1 MERTVPEAPASSASS
16 VFSGGK
22 SLTCIVFRGWSL
34 GTITNTSGQ
43 ANLMATSRKPRFARR
58 VILNALGAS
67 VALPWLESVRL
78 FGAET
83 AKAPPKRF
91 AFMFFGDGIHPP
103 EWWSK
108 GNGSS
113 LELGPAFAP
122 LETLKH
128 KVNFIHGLRHP
139 DNVVGGHAKGAAG
152 ILTGIE
158 PLGGRKIQAATSM
171 DQVLAQ
177 HLGEETVLPSLVLG
191 CERPVSGFHESSFSM
206 MYASHVSWSSPVS
219 PVPAELYPSL
229 AFDSLFENKS
239 SKTHVS
245 ILDHVLSELKET
257 SAKVSHADKAKIE
270 EYTTSVREVEQRLA
284 KMQERGRD
292 LNSGN
297 EQFTAQR
304 PPDGLPN
311 QIDEHSRLMC
321 DIIALAFQTDR
332 TRIATLLLTNNLS
345 GQVYPFLGLNVD
357 HHNYSHNWQNK
368 EFASITRF
376 WVDRY
381 AYLVNKLEAM
391 QEGDGTV
398 LDNSCIMLANE
409 QWTAH
414 SAPKIP
420 LLMSGSL
427 SGTFQTGRTLEYE
440 NAKERQMSSLC
451 LAVMDRMGVS
461 LPSFGNAKDH
471 LVGI

>member
-1 MERTVPEAPASSASS
+1 MTSFP
-16 VFSGGK
+16 
-22 SLTCIVFRGWSL
+22 
-34 GTITNTSGQ
+34 NTSG
-43 ANLMATSRKPRFARR
+43 LSRR
-58 VILNALGAS
+58 VVLRGLGAS
-67 VALPWLESVRL
+67 IALPWLESARL
-78 FGAET
+78 CGAD
-83 AKAPPKRF
+83 AKTAPPKRF
-91 AFMFFGDGIHPP
+91 GFLFFGDGIHPP

-108 GNGSS
+108 GTGTA
-113 LELGPAFAP
+113 LELGPAFAS
-122 LETLKH
+122 LETLKQ

-152 ILTGIE
+152 ILTGIQ

-177 HLGEETVLPSLVLG
+177 RLGGDTVLPSLVLG
-191 CERPVSGFHESSFSM
+191 CERPVSGFHESSYSM

-229 AFDSLFENKS
+229 AFDSLFESRS
-239 SKTHVS
+239 SRTHVS
-245 ILDHVLSELKET
+245 ILDYVLDQLKDV
-257 SAKVSHADKAKIE
+257 SAKVSHSDNAKIE
-270 EYTTSVREVEQRLA
+270 EYTTSVREIEQRLV
-284 KMQERGRD
+284 KMQERGMD
-292 LNSGN
+292 ETSGGDSSELN
-297 EQFTAQR
+297 R
-304 PPDGLPN
+304 PADGLPN

-321 DIIALAFQTDR
+321 DIVALAFQTDR

-357 HHNYSHNWQNK
+357 HHNYSHGWQNK
-368 EFASITRF
+368 EYASITRF
-376 WVDRY
+376 WVEQY
-381 AYLVNKLEAM
+381 AYLVGKLDSM

-420 LLMSGSL
+420 LVMSGSL
-427 SGTFQTGRTLEYE
+427 SGSFQTGRTLEYE
-440 NAKERQMSSLC
+440 SAKERKMSSLC
-451 LAVMDRMGVS
+451 LSIMDRMGVK
-461 LPSFGNAKDH
+461 LPEFGNTTDQ